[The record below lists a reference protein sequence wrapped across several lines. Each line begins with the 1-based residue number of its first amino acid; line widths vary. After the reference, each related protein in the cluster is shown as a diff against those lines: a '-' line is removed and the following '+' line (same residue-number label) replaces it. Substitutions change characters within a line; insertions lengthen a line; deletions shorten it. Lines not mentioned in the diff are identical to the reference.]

1 MTDGLT
7 KPHPKKLMQLIYW
20 SYQEVIGYKV
30 IIRLDR
36 MIHRIIQG
44 KLTIRLDCPVKPG
57 NDRHPKVASFCSD
70 GLSRL
75 S

>member
-30 IIRLDR
+30 LIRLDR
-36 MIHRIIQG
+36 MIHQII
-44 KLTIRLDCPVKPG
+44 
-57 NDRHPKVASFCSD
+57 
-70 GLSRL
+70 
-75 S
+75 